1 MKKVDR
7 RSFIRVASLGA
18 AAAATGLRP
27 SPAGAS
33 ARAKQSFKPAA
44 NIAASLTQAGPELAL
59 PAGFTYQTFGAFGVP
74 QCRTASSRR
83 RSTTAWACST
93 SPAVATGSS
102 ATMRSATPTTT
113 SPARFSATRRPRTT
127 RRLPAAA

>member
-59 PAGFTYQTFGAFGVP
+59 PAGFTYQTFGAFG
-74 QCRTASSRR
+74 
-83 RSTTAWACST
+83 
-93 SPAVATGSS
+93 SPMSDGFV
-102 ATMRSATPTTT
+102 TPPIHDGMGVYDQPGGGYRIVRNHEVGDSNDNEPGTVLGD
-113 SPARFSATRRPRTT
+113 PRPPTT